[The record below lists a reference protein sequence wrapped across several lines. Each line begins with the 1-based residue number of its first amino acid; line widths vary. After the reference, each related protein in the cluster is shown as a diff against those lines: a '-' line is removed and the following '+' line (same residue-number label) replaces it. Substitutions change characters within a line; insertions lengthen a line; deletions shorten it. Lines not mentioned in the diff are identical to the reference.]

1 MFYKY
6 PFSKQESLKDCAPAS
21 LQMIIKYYNG
31 YTSMERLRDLMKTD
45 KNGTNAYNLIEAAK
59 TLGFESYGVK
69 TKLSE
74 LNEDN
79 LILPSIA
86 HVIINNSYTHFVV
99 IYEINYKNK
108 TLVIGDPSSNI
119 YKMKFDEFDKIWTGI
134 LIILYPKEKLMTE
147 KKSNIFELV
156 FEVIKTNKKEYLN
169 IIFLSLFILLFT
181 VTISFYFQFLID
193 NIYHKVIVVQIF
205 IIFLSLTLLKA
216 LTTLF
221 RNEVLLTLKQK
232 IDFSLTL
239 GVIKQIINLPYQY
252 YKTRS
257 TGDVIS
263 RISDLEDIKQVLN
276 NTILI
281 FFIET
286 PFALIALIVLYIYN
300 KSLFLISFITI
311 ILYLILSL
319 IFRKKFNFLINN
331 CQKKKSNVTT
341 SMVESIQGFE
351 TIKGLSI
358 SDNIINIIERKYSD
372 FLKEE
377 YKLESNYNIQEFLKN
392 IVSESGFIVTIFIGI
407 LLIRNEVI
415 TIGMLITI
423 NTLISYFLE
432 PIKNIINY
440 DYAFKEA
447 NNSYRRICEL
457 FSDNK
462 TKELIKSNGN
472 IKIDNLSFTYNNKLD
487 NLKDINLTFKEGN
500 KVLLIGKSGSGKST
514 LLKLIKKYYES
525 TKIYIN
531 NNNWYD
537 DINIAYISQNEILFT
552 DSLINNLK
560 LNRNIDLNDINS
572 VVKICHVDSIIK
584 NNNLGLNM
592 LIEENGFNLSGGE
605 KQRIILARTL
615 LKKFDILLIDEG
627 LNQLDINLERNI
639 LINLFKKY
647 YNKTIII
654 VSHRYNNMDLYDQVV
669 KISNGKIER
678 NVNYVR
684 RYI

>member
-6 PFSKQESLKDCAPAS
+6 PFSKQESIKDCAPAS

-31 YTSMERLRDLMKTD
+31 YTSIERLRDLMKTD

-69 TKLSE
+69 TKLCE
-74 LNEDN
+74 LNQDN

-119 YKMKFDEFDKIWTGI
+119 YKMKFDEFDEIWTGI

-193 NIYHKVIVVQIF
+193 NIYHKVIIVQIF
-205 IIFLSLTLLKA
+205 LIFLSLTLLKL
-216 LTTLF
+216 LTSLF

-286 PFALIALIVLYIYN
+286 PFAIIALIVLYIYN

-392 IVSESGFIVTIFIGI
+392 IVSEVGFIVTIFIGI

-415 TIGMLITI
+415 TLGMLITI

-432 PIKNIINY
+432 PIKNIIN
-440 DYAFKEA
+440 
-447 NNSYRRICEL
+447 
-457 FSDNK
+457 
-462 TKELIKSNGN
+462 
-472 IKIDNLSFTYNNKLD
+472 
-487 NLKDINLTFKEGN
+487 
-500 KVLLIGKSGSGKST
+500 
-514 LLKLIKKYYES
+514 
-525 TKIYIN
+525 
-531 NNNWYD
+531 
-537 DINIAYISQNEILFT
+537 
-552 DSLINNLK
+552 
-560 LNRNIDLNDINS
+560 
-572 VVKICHVDSIIK
+572 
-584 NNNLGLNM
+584 
-592 LIEENGFNLSGGE
+592 
-605 KQRIILARTL
+605 
-615 LKKFDILLIDEG
+615 
-627 LNQLDINLERNI
+627 
-639 LINLFKKY
+639 
-647 YNKTIII
+647 
-654 VSHRYNNMDLYDQVV
+654 
-669 KISNGKIER
+669 
-678 NVNYVR
+678 
-684 RYI
+684 

>member
-74 LNEDN
+74 INKDN

-86 HVIINNSYTHFVV
+86 HVIINNSYTHFIV
-99 IYEINYKNK
+99 IYNINYKNK

-134 LIILYPKEKLMTE
+134 LIILYPKEKIITE
-147 KKSNIFELV
+147 KKSNIFELI

-181 VTISFYFQFLID
+181 VIISFYFQFLID
-193 NIYHKVIVVQIF
+193 NIYHKTIAVQIF
-205 IIFLSLTLLKA
+205 IIFLSLTLLKS

-263 RISDLEDIKQVLN
+263 RIGDLEYIKQVLN

-300 KSLFLISFITI
+300 RSLFIVSFITI
-311 ILYLILSL
+311 ILYLLLSL

-351 TIKGLSI
+351 TIKGLNI
-358 SDNIINIIERKYSD
+358 SDNIINNIEKKYSL

-377 YKLESNYNIQEFLKN
+377 YELESNYNIQEFLKSL
-392 IVSESGFIVTIFIGI
+392 ISESGFIVTIFIGI

-415 TIGMLITI
+415 TLGMLLTI

-447 NNSYRRICEL
+447 NNAYKRICEL
-457 FSDNK
+457 FKDNES
-462 TKELIKSNGN
+462 KELIKSNGD
-472 IKIDNLSFTYNNKLD
+472 IKIDRLSFTYNNKLN
-487 NLKDINLTFKEGN
+487 NLNDINLIFKNGD
-500 KVLLIGKSGSGKST
+500 KILLIGKSGSGKST
-514 LLKLIKKYYES
+514 LLKLIKRYYES
-525 TKIYIN
+525 SKIYIN
-531 NNNWYD
+531 DNNCYD

-572 VVKICHVDSIIK
+572 VVKICHVDGIIK

-615 LKKFDILLIDEG
+615 LNKFDILLIDEG
-627 LNQLDINLERNI
+627 LNQLDINLERKI
-639 LINLFKKY
+639 LIDLFKRY
-647 YNKTIII
+647 YNKTIIV
-654 VSHRYNNMDLYDQVV
+654 VSHRYNNMDLYNQVV

-678 NVNYVR
+678 NIKYAR